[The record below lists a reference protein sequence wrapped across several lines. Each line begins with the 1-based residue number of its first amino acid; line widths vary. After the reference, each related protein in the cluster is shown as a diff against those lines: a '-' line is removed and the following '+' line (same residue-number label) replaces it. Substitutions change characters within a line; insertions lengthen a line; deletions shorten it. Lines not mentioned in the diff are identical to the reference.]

1 MSQHCAEEQPR
12 FSAPIEI
19 ERLSKNTAGDRKLE
33 RELLALFRAQTSAY
47 LSALENA
54 PDDERWHDAAHTLKG
69 AAQAVGAMRIAAL
82 AEEAEELVGES
93 AKGRACALESL
104 RRAVDEARRFID
116 YQLLDSAH

>member
-1 MSQHCAEEQPR
+1 MSQPCAEERPT

-19 ERLSKNTAGDRKLE
+19 DRLAQNTAGNRKLE
-33 RELLALFRAQTSAY
+33 RELLALFRAQTGAY
-47 LSALENA
+47 LAALENA
-54 PDDERWHDAAHTLKG
+54 ADDERWHLAAHTLKG

-82 AEEAEELVGES
+82 AEEAEQLVGER
-93 AKGRACALESL
+93 AKSRAPALDII

>member
-1 MSQHCAEEQPR
+1 MNQPCAEERPT

-19 ERLSKNTAGDRKLE
+19 DRLAQNTAGNRKLE
-33 RELLALFRAQTSAY
+33 RELLALFRAQTGTY
-47 LSALENA
+47 LAAFETA
-54 PDDERWHDAAHTLKG
+54 EDDERWHLAAHTLKG

-82 AEEAEELVGES
+82 AEEAERLVGES
-93 AKGRACALESL
+93 AKKRAPALESI